1 MSALR
6 GLKLTAASLTLGAL
20 ALAVPASA
28 APGNHVAVMPTHVM
42 GILNGANGDGN
53 GNGASKHGG
62 GSSTSNMY
70 YHGGTSDGFTGII
83 GVETT
88 PKVYLVYWG
97 SQWDNGNDPSGEAS
111 ILTNFFNSVGG
122 SSWNGTV
129 TQYCQGIASGS
140 ANCTGSSAVPAGNQ
154 SGVYASEWYDNT
166 AAAPSHPTQS
176 QLAAEAVNAAGHF
189 NNTTVGSNAS
199 VQYVIATAT
208 GNSSSGFGT
217 RYCAWHSSTTSNY
230 GDIAYTNLPYIT
242 DAGSSCGANFNGLG
256 ADAGITI
263 VGGHE
268 FAETETDQFP
278 STGWTDGSGYEIGD
292 KCAWNSLTSLQNFPN
307 GNSFPVQPLWSN
319 AANSGNGGC
328 VLSYP

>member
-6 GLKLTAASLTLGAL
+6 GLRLTAASLALGAL
-20 ALAVPASA
+20 ALAAPASA
-28 APGNHVAVMPTHVM
+28 APGDHTAVMPVIHVM

-70 YHGGTSDGFTGII
+70 YHGGTSDGSAGTI

-88 PKVYLVYWG
+88 PKVYLVFWG
-97 SQWDNGNDPSGEAS
+97 SQWTGNDPSGEAS
-111 ILTNFFNSVGG
+111 ILEKFFGAVGG
-122 SSWNGTV
+122 SHWNNTV

-140 ANCTGSSAVPAGNQ
+140 SNCTGAFSFAGNQ
-154 SGVYASEWYDNT
+154 LGVYVNSWYDNG
-166 AAAPSHPTQS
+166 AAAPSHPSQS
-176 QLAAEAVNAAGHF
+176 QLAAEAVNAANHF
-189 NNTTVGSNAS
+189 GNTGVGSNAS
-199 VQYVIATAT
+199 AQYVIATAT

-217 RYCAWHSSTTSNY
+217 RYCAWHSSTTTTSA
-230 GDIAYTNLPYIT
+230 GDVAYTNLPYIT
-242 DAGSSCGANFNGLG
+242 DAGTSCGANFLNSSGVSLG
-256 ADAGITI
+256 PDAGITI

-292 KCAWNSLTSLQNFPN
+292 KCAWNSLTSDQSLN
-307 GNSFPVQPLWSN
+307 GTTFPVQPLWSN
-319 AANSGNGGC
+319 ATSNC
-328 VLSYP
+328 VLSY